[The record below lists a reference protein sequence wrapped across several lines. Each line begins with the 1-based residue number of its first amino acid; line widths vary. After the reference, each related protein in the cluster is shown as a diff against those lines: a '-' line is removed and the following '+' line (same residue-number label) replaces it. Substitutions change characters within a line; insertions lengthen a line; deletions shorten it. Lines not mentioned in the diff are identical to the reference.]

1 MSSLL
6 RRAESDI
13 AIAELLLSEEG
24 NPTHDEM
31 ITDQAA
37 YHVQQGIEKALK

>member
-37 YHVQQGIEKALK
+37 YHVQ